1 MALVFDNRNIQIK
14 FFSNKT
20 LDSNL
25 KKELIVY
32 PVLAH
37 KIYAPIIDDLE
48 LNIFQ
53 KYVLS
58 ILNKGNF
65 SFKEIAEWL
74 GLDID
79 LAKTIGAELA
89 NKELLNIDTLNITQK
104 GKKLIEGTFS
114 WFNNIESLKKD
125 IRYIFQDVFTQEL
138 YPVVLPFNN
147 FQENVWLEKGQLI
160 IGTKGK
166 KDNFHYELIKPE
178 NINLNKIRKPETEEI
193 LDALNKHVKKYVPNS
208 NNDIKEVPNAISYL
222 DEEPD
227 LFYCAFWLSSEQ
239 NNKQEEN
246 IEVLDPFNIYED
258 AYWLRDNVI
267 KAQKQNDTLKDVIH
281 KLVYNIEEEEKVK
294 VSEFMLLFDKELGE
308 ELGQVF
314 DFTLKKEFPALYSAV
329 KEYYFDIKFYEL
341 HRDATHLKN
350 AFRKS
355 QIVLETF
362 FKEIYTK
369 YKEYY
374 KEVIDIQTY
383 NGTKFKI
390 YREEIKEKI
399 KSINNQALTPIEK
412 YPSYW
417 RHKMFNDVENAL
429 VNPDKAS
436 LRALFIASVLA
447 SFYNK
452 EIPIHA
458 ILKEKNDTSI
468 VIENI
473 AESRNKVGHKY
484 LEIPEKEIDKYFNDA
499 KAMQKDI
506 EEIIQI
512 FLKKN

>member
-178 NINLNKIRKPETEEI
+178 NINLNK
-193 LDALNKHVKKYVPNS
+193 
-208 NNDIKEVPNAISYL
+208 
-222 DEEPD
+222 
-227 LFYCAFWLSSEQ
+227 
-239 NNKQEEN
+239 
-246 IEVLDPFNIYED
+246 
-258 AYWLRDNVI
+258 
-267 KAQKQNDTLKDVIH
+267 
-281 KLVYNIEEEEKVK
+281 
-294 VSEFMLLFDKELGE
+294 
-308 ELGQVF
+308 
-314 DFTLKKEFPALYSAV
+314 
-329 KEYYFDIKFYEL
+329 
-341 HRDATHLKN
+341 
-350 AFRKS
+350 
-355 QIVLETF
+355 
-362 FKEIYTK
+362 
-369 YKEYY
+369 
-374 KEVIDIQTY
+374 
-383 NGTKFKI
+383 
-390 YREEIKEKI
+390 
-399 KSINNQALTPIEK
+399 
-412 YPSYW
+412 
-417 RHKMFNDVENAL
+417 
-429 VNPDKAS
+429 
-436 LRALFIASVLA
+436 
-447 SFYNK
+447 
-452 EIPIHA
+452 
-458 ILKEKNDTSI
+458 
-468 VIENI
+468 
-473 AESRNKVGHKY
+473 
-484 LEIPEKEIDKYFNDA
+484 
-499 KAMQKDI
+499 
-506 EEIIQI
+506 
-512 FLKKN
+512 